1 MLSQNLVMVVGLS
14 WFLRCRNQRW
24 IFRTSQSSC
33 FDKPSNL
40 FPSGDLVM
48 DVNTF
53 SKIALGWAL
62 WAPLSCMPRFMA
74 HGLAINLSNNS
85 RTAKIPSASGKAER
99 TWLAHVHP
107 CCLEM
112 VVFLLAKH
120 TSTFKL
126 NTECLALMRAT
137 LWVHGSNTKAPMGA
151 NMQGEREK
159 TSSLLPYADGSVP
172 AVGSAPQ
179 PLRSLQPKLVAAGGQ
194 GHTIWSRDDP
204 WCSRTQAEDSSREFR
219 GGEDKKAC

>member
-1 MLSQNLVMVVGLS
+1 MRTQYTKVLSHS
-14 WFLRCRNQRW
+14 WCRNSLPFSRQLPHVV
-24 IFRTSQSSC
+24 FGVGMASC
-33 FDKPSNL
+33 GTERA
-40 FPSGDLVM
+40 GD
-48 DVNTF
+48 
-53 SKIALGWAL
+53 
-62 WAPLSCMPRFMA
+62 
-74 HGLAINLSNNS
+74 
-85 RTAKIPSASGKAER
+85 
-99 TWLAHVHP
+99 VHP

-194 GHTIWSRDDP
+194 GHTTWSRDDP
-204 WCSRTQAEDSSREFR
+204 GCSRTQAEDSSREFR